1 MTLLNKLLEAMNPI
15 TPFRQLVEHRMLWKN
30 LLKRRLIQA
39 YHNSVLGWLWSVIQ
53 PLFMLLVY
61 SYVFREVFKVRWG
74 SEADTSNSLFA
85 ITMFCGLAFFNIFS
99 EAVNASVGVMRANV
113 NFIKKTVFP
122 LELLPLTQSCGAAIL
137 GGIWFLIIVPV
148 NFFINGREACGW
160 GLLVFP
166 LIFLLFVLFTSGI
179 CLAVA
184 SFGVYFPDTQFLCT
198 MVLQVLFFTTPI
210 FYPVS
215 AVPERFRWMLE
226 LNPFSWFVDA
236 GRNALLYGVEPET
249 ATLLLLMI
257 LGSAFWQLGWACFKT
272 TGKGFADVL

>member
-1 MTLLNKLLEAMNPI
+1 MNPI

-122 LELLPLTQSCGAAIL
+122 LELLPLTQSCGCGHSGRHMVPDNCAGKLFYQRQGSLRLGIAGVSADFSSLCAVHLRNLFGGGFIRGLFPGYPIPLHDGVAGAVFHYSDFLPGL
-137 GGIWFLIIVPV
+137 GGP
-148 NFFINGREACGW
+148 GA
-160 GLLVFP
+160 
-166 LIFLLFVLFTSGI
+166 
-179 CLAVA
+179 
-184 SFGVYFPDTQFLCT
+184 
-198 MVLQVLFFTTPI
+198 
-210 FYPVS
+210 
-215 AVPERFRWMLE
+215 FRWMLE